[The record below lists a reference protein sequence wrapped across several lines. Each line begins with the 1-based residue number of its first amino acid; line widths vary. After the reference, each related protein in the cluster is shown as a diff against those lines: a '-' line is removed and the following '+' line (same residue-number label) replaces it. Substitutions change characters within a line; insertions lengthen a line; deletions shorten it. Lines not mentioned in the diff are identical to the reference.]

1 MYPSTVLRKIASGQT
16 AYGTSLQFVDP
27 AVFEMTASLGFD
39 AIWLDLE
46 HHSLSDHQGAELI
59 RAARAGGPTDVVI
72 RPGKGEF
79 MRMAR
84 LLEAGAHGVMYPR
97 CETPAEA
104 AEVVRWAKFAPIGE
118 RGFDGAGAD
127 GDYMSHPMQ
136 DYLKRANAN
145 TFIIIQV
152 EDQRAIDRCEEMLA
166 TPGVDMLMLGP
177 ADLSVLSG
185 HPGVVEKTK
194 VAPASQRV
202 ADAAKK
208 TGKSWASTS
217 FSLEHVLKLTQMG
230 AGLVFHGAD
239 IVFVRRG
246 LAALRDSLQ
255 KLAPGGEA
263 SSQSAAATNGAA
275 VTCAGGASGTTPGV

>member
-1 MYPSTVLRKIASGQT
+1 MYPSTVLRKLASGQT
-16 AYGTSLQFVDP
+16 AYGTALQFVDP

-39 AIWLDLE
+39 AIWLDME

-59 RAARAGGPTDVVI
+59 RATRAGGPTDVVI

-127 GDYMSHPMQ
+127 GDYMSLSMP
-136 DYLKRANAN
+136 DYLQRANAN
-145 TFIIIQV
+145 TFIIIQI
-152 EDQRAIDRCEEMLA
+152 EDRRSLDRCEEMLA

-185 HPGVVEKTK
+185 HPGVFDHPNVTT
-194 VAPASQRV
+194 AFQQV

-217 FSLEHVLKLTQMG
+217 FSIEHALKLAQMG

-246 LAALRDSLQ
+246 LTTVREALLKPNQPGESSDQ
-255 KLAPGGEA
+255 ATAPANGE
-263 SSQSAAATNGAA
+263 A
-275 VTCAGGASGTTPGV
+275 VTCAGGVSAAT